1 MTATIIVQPE
11 AEADMAEAF
20 GWYERRLQ
28 GLGDGFLAE
37 IDRVI
42 RLIAENPWRAARIW
56 RDARRMIPRRFPYA
70 VPCVRHNGS
79 GRYRCQY
86 A

>member
-11 AEADMAEAF
+11 AEADLAEAF

-37 IDRVI
+37 IDRV
-42 RLIAENPWRAARIW
+42 
-56 RDARRMIPRRFPYA
+56 
-70 VPCVRHNGS
+70 
-79 GRYRCQY
+79 
-86 A
+86 

>member
-1 MTATIIVQPE
+1 
-11 AEADMAEAF
+11 
-20 GWYERRLQ
+20 
-28 GLGDGFLAE
+28 
-37 IDRVI
+37 VI

-70 VPCVRHNGS
+70 VLYVARDDGVYIIAVLHQRRDPRLAVTRAA
-79 GRYRCQY
+79 RFQ